1 MNILSIIA
9 NKRDKKVL
17 SKEEIEFFVNGYTNG
32 TITDYQAAALVM
44 AIYVNGMTYK
54 ETTDLTLAMA
64 NSGDMIDLSD
74 ITDKIIVDKH
84 STGGVGDKIT
94 IILMPIIAALG
105 IPVAKMSGRG
115 LGFTGGTADK
125 LDSIPGYKTDISLEE
140 FKDNVRDI
148 GISLITTSLN
158 LAPADKKI
166 YALRDAIACTANIPL
181 IASSIMSKKIAS
193 GAQKIVIDLTCGGG
207 AFMKNIKEAKTLAD
221 TMIRI
226 GRLAK
231 REVRCVIT
239 NMDEPVGYAI
249 GNSLE
254 VVEAIKA
261 LKGEMPEDVK
271 EIVYALG
278 TQMVLMAGKATS
290 QVQAETMIAEV
301 IDSGQALI
309 KFEELVERQ
318 GGDITYISNPDKFE
332 KAKHIIPIVATERGA
347 LKTIKTEMIG
357 NISVYLGAGRMRK
370 EDEIDPAAGIVMNQK
385 IGNVVEVGDVL
396 AYIHTNDESKIDGA
410 ARNLKEAFILDPKRV
425 AKSKPVLGIIK

>member
-1 MNILSIIA
+1 MNILTIIA

-17 SKEEIEFFVNGYTNG
+17 SKEEIEYFVNGYTKG

-44 AIYVNGMTYK
+44 AIYINGMTYR
-54 ETTDLTLAMA
+54 EITDLTLAMA
-64 NSGDMIDLSD
+64 ESGDMIDLSD
-74 ITDKIIVDKH
+74 ISPNIVDKH

-125 LDSIPGYKTDISLEE
+125 LASIPGYKTDLSIEE
-140 FKDNVRDI
+140 FKNNVREI
-148 GISLITTSLN
+148 GISLITSSLN

-166 YALRDAIACTANIPL
+166 YALRDAISCTANIPL

-193 GAQKIVIDLTCGGG
+193 GAQKIVIDLTCGDG
-207 AFMKNIKEAKTLAD
+207 AFMKNMKDAKQLAD

-226 GRLAK
+226 GRLAG

-254 VVEAIKA
+254 MVEAINA
-261 LKGEMPEDVK
+261 LKGDMPQDVK

-278 TQMVLMAGKATS
+278 TQMILMAGKANS
-290 QVQAETMIAEV
+290 VVEAEGLIAEV
-301 IDSGQALI
+301 LESGQALV

-318 GGDITYISNPDKFE
+318 GGDITYISNPEKFE
-332 KAKHIIPIVATERGA
+332 KAKYIIPVAADERGA

-357 NISVYLGAGRMRK
+357 NISVYVGAGRMKK
-370 EDEIDPAAGIVMNQK
+370 EDEIDYAAGIEMNQK

-410 ARNLKEAFILDPKRV
+410 VRNLKEAFELDPKKV
-425 AKSKPVLGIIK
+425 AKTKPVLGIVK

>member
-1 MNILSIIA
+1 MNILTIIA

-17 SKEEIEFFVNGYTNG
+17 SKEEIDFFVNGYTKG

-44 AIYVNGMTYK
+44 AIYINGMTYR
-54 ETTDLTLAMA
+54 EITDLTLAMA
-64 NSGDMIDLSD
+64 DSGDMLDLSD
-74 ITDKIIVDKH
+74 ISTNIVDKH

-125 LDSIPGYKTDISLEE
+125 LASIPGYKTNLSIEE
-140 FKDNVRDI
+140 FKDNVREI
-148 GISLITTSLN
+148 GISLITSSLN

-166 YALRDAIACTANIPL
+166 YALRDAISCTANIPL

-193 GAQKIVIDLTCGGG
+193 GAQKIVIDLTCGDG
-207 AFMKNIKEAKTLAD
+207 AFMKNIKDAKQLAD

-226 GRLAK
+226 GRLAG

-254 VVEAIKA
+254 MVEAINA
-261 LKGEMPEDVK
+261 LKGNMPEDIK

-278 TQMVLMAGKATS
+278 TQMILMAEKANS
-290 QVQAETMIAEV
+290 VVEAESLIKEV
-301 IDSGQALI
+301 LESGQALV

-318 GGDITYISNPDKFE
+318 GGDITYISNPEKFE
-332 KAKHIIPIVATERGA
+332 KAKYIIPVVAEERGA

-357 NISVYLGAGRMRK
+357 NISVYVGAGRMKK
-370 EDEIDPAAGIVMNQK
+370 EDDIDYAAGIEMNQK

-410 ARNLKEAFILDPKRV
+410 VRNLKEAFELDPKKV
-425 AKSKPVLGIIK
+425 AKTKPVLGIVK

>member
-1 MNILSIIA
+1 MNIISIIS
-9 NKRDKKVL
+9 NKRDKRVL
-17 SKEEIEFFVNGYTNG
+17 SKDEIEYFVEGYTKG

-44 AIYVNGMTYK
+44 AIYINGMTYR
-54 ETTDLTLAMA
+54 EITDLTLAMA
-64 NSGDMIDLSD
+64 NSGDIIDLSD
-74 ITDKIIVDKH
+74 ISDKIVDKH

-125 LDSIPGYKTDISLEE
+125 LASIPGYRTDLSIEE
-140 FKDNVRDI
+140 FKDNVREI
-148 GISLITTSLN
+148 GISLITSSLN

-166 YALRDAIACTANIPL
+166 YALRDAIGCTANIPL

-193 GAQKIVIDLTCGGG
+193 GAQKIVIDLTCGNG
-207 AFMKNIKEAKTLAD
+207 AFMKNIKDAKELAD

-226 GRLAK
+226 GRLAGK
-231 REVRCVIT
+231 EVRCVIT

-254 VVEAIKA
+254 IVEAIKA

-271 EIVYALG
+271 EIVYSLA
-278 TQMVLMAGKATS
+278 TQMILMADMAKST
-290 QVQAETMIAEV
+290 VDAEIMISEV
-301 IDSGQALI
+301 LESGQALV
-309 KFEELVERQ
+309 KFEELVEKQ
-318 GGDITYISNPDKFE
+318 GGDITYISNPEKFE
-332 KAKHIIPIVATERGA
+332 KAKHIIPVVADERGA
-347 LKTIKTEMIG
+347 LKTIQTEMIG
-357 NISVYLGAGRMRK
+357 NISVYIGAGRMKK
-370 EDEIDPAAGIVMNQK
+370 EDDIDYAAGIVMNQK

-410 ARNLKEAFILDPKRV
+410 VRNLKEAFELDPKKV
-425 AKSKPVLGIIK
+425 AKTKPVLGIVK

>member
-1 MNILSIIA
+1 MNILTIIS

-17 SKEEIEFFVNGYTNG
+17 SKEEIEYFVKGYTEG
-32 TITDYQAAALVM
+32 TITDYQAAALIM
-44 AIYVNGMTYK
+44 AIYINGMTYK

-64 NSGDMIDLSD
+64 NSGDIIDLSD
-74 ITDKIIVDKH
+74 ISDNIVDKH

-94 IILMPIIAALG
+94 LILMPIIAALG

-125 LDSIPGYKTDISLEE
+125 LASIPGYRTNLSLEE
-140 FKDNVRDI
+140 FKDNVRNI

-166 YALRDAIACTANIPL
+166 YALRDAISCTANIPL

-193 GAQKIVIDLTCGGG
+193 GAQKIVIDLTCGNG
-207 AFMKNIKEAKTLAD
+207 AFMKNIKDAKELAD

-226 GRLAK
+226 GRLAG

-254 VVEAIKA
+254 IIEAIKA
-261 LKGEMPEDVK
+261 LKGEMPEDIK
-271 EIVYALG
+271 EIVYSLG
-278 TQMVLMAGKATS
+278 TQMILMAGRANSTID
-290 QVQAETMIAEV
+290 AEIMIKEV
-301 IDSGQALI
+301 LDSGQALI
-309 KFEELVERQ
+309 KFEELVEKQ
-318 GGDITYISNPDKFE
+318 GGDITYISNPEKFE
-332 KAKHIIPIVATERGA
+332 KAKYIIPVVAEERGA
-347 LKTIKTEMIG
+347 LKTIQTEMVG
-357 NISVYLGAGRMRK
+357 NISVYIGAGRMKK
-370 EDEIDPAAGIVMNQK
+370 EDEIDNAAGIVMNQK

-410 ARNLKEAFILDPKRV
+410 TRNLKEAFELDPKKV
-425 AKSKPVLGIIK
+425 AKTKPVLGLIK